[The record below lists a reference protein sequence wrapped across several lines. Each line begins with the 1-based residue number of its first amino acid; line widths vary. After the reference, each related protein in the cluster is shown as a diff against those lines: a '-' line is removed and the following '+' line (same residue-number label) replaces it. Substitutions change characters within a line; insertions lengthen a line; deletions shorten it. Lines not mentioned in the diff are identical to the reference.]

1 MEYRV
6 LGRSGIRVSALG
18 LGTVKLGRD
27 RKVNYPR
34 AFTIPDDQ
42 EARTLLERARDL
54 GVNLLDTA
62 PAYGSSEA
70 RLGELL
76 EGQRQQWVIG
86 TKVGEVFTD
95 GRSHYDFTPEH
106 VTASVFASLARL
118 RTDWLDYV
126 LIHSDGR
133 DREILTRHGTLE
145 ALCALRARGVI
156 RAVGISHK
164 SADGAACA
172 IDVGCDVIMATLNP
186 LHTVEA
192 PVIARAASAGCGVL
206 IKKALASGYAA
217 PEDIRFAASH
227 PGVSSVVV
235 GTVNPEHLADNARL
249 LRDLQQHAR

>member
-6 LGRSGIRVSALG
+6 LGRSGIRVSVLG
-18 LGTVKLGRD
+18 LGTVKLGRNS
-27 RKVNYPR
+27 RVNYPR
-34 AFTIPDDQ
+34 AFTIPDDA
-42 EARTLLERARDL
+42 EARALLDRARDA

-76 EGQRQQWVIG
+76 DGQRQQWVIG
-86 TKVGEVFTD
+86 TKVGETFTD
-95 GRSHYDFTPEH
+95 GHSCYDFTPEH
-106 VTASVFASLARL
+106 VEASVFASLTRL

-164 SADGAACA
+164 SPNGAECA

-186 LHTVEA
+186 LHAAEA
-192 PVIARAASAGCGVL
+192 PVIARAANAGCGVL
-206 IKKALASGYAA
+206 VKKALASGHAVPA
-217 PEDIRFAASH
+217 DIRFAASH
-227 PGVSSVVV
+227 PGVSSVIV
-235 GTVNPEHLADNARL
+235 GTINPDHLAENARL
-249 LRDLQQHAR
+249 LADPQQHAR